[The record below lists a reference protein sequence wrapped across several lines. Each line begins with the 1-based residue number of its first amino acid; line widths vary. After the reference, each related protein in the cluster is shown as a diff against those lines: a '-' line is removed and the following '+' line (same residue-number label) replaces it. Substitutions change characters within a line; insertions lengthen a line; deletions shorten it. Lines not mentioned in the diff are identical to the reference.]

1 MPKILV
7 VEDDVHLR
15 TVIRLVLE
23 RANHEV
29 VEAADGWAAIS
40 IIDAGLPDLL
50 LVDLKM
56 PLMSGLELIDRVKSN
71 PSTASL
77 PIVLL
82 TGNRD
87 AAAGLR
93 QQIQVV
99 LKPFDPDY
107 LLGALQ
113 AALNAS
119 RRQTRRSDAC

>member
-15 TVIRLVLE
+15 TVIRLVIE
-23 RANHEV
+23 RANYEV

-40 IIDAGLPDLL
+40 IIDVGLPDLL

-56 PLMSGLELIDRVKSN
+56 PLMSGLELIDRIKSN
-71 PSTASL
+71 PNTASL

-93 QQIQVV
+93 HHIQVV
-99 LKPFDPDY
+99 VKPFEPDY
-107 LLGALQ
+107 LLDALQ
-113 AALNAS
+113 VALNAS
-119 RRQTRRSDAC
+119 RRQTQRPDDC